1 MLASLT
7 GLLLTLGGDQPAV
20 VFDPPLDPAIFDWDG
35 TTLRV
40 RPEFLPLELSFPEPF
55 PPFDSGQKITFNELV
70 QVQTSV
76 EGLDF
81 SSGVPRRESGGISIW
96 ADFEDF
102 DGDGTIDYWER
113 DGLGEDGA
121 FVAAGT
127 TFLIGRIK
135 SDVSELLMIV
145 KPIDFNPSGGDTD
158 DRIEVLEAKVQAL
171 EQSLESCQCAS
182 DLDGDGAVGFTDL
195 VELISVWGP
204 CSA

>member
-40 RPEFLPLELSFPEPF
+40 RPEFLPFELSFPEPL
-55 PPFDSGQKITFNELV
+55 PPYSSNQKVIFNEFV
-70 QVQTSV
+70 EVQTSV
-76 EGLDF
+76 RGVDF
-81 SSGVPRRESGGISIW
+81 SSGLPKREGQISIW

-102 DGDGTIDYWER
+102 DKDGIIDSWEDDDLAENGNFVSPGTIY
-113 DGLGEDGA
+113 L
-121 FVAAGT
+121 
-127 TFLIGRIK
+127 LGRIE
-135 SDVSELLMIV
+135 SDVSELLLIA
-145 KPIDFNPSGGDTD
+145 KPIGSSPSGEDSD
-158 DRIEVLEAKVQAL
+158 DRITELEEKVQAL
-171 EQSLESCQCAS
+171 EQAIESCQCAS
-182 DLDGDGAVGFTDL
+182 DLDGDGSVGFTDL